1 MEKWKYSLS
10 INVNYI
16 IQLAQL
22 YSITLLIRGAFFV
35 EKSYRLFSII
45 SQKRRV
51 PEVQLQASER
61 KCFLNCKKIYK
72 LLISS

>member
-22 YSITLLIRGAFFV
+22 YSITLLIRGAFLLKTAIVF
-35 EKSYRLFSII
+35 SRLYCKNAGSPKY
-45 SQKRRV
+45 SCNLRMKMLLKLQKI
-51 PEVQLQASER
+51 L
-61 KCFLNCKKIYK
+61 
-72 LLISS
+72 